1 MYYDPKWRSRYFRII
16 EKITFHIIAETI
28 THFYRMRH
36 RIIPYFHTGRTIDYF
51 RFCRYDISL
60 FVYKFKSPQL
70 LIFRDQSITAMF
82 KSDFYYI
89 LFQLMAFIQRA
100 CIQKTFFAISL
111 GQSPVSKAPGTAG
124 KAAGAGCGPAAGG
137 RLLHHRRGP
146 GRRNRPSASSPG
158 GAP

>member
-111 GQSPVSKAPGTAG
+111 GQSPVSKALTEFNLV
-124 KAAGAGCGPAAGG
+124 G
-137 RLLHHRRGP
+137 RMNEFFTSCLRRCKHTNYRNFLH
-146 GRRNRPSASSPG
+146 
-158 GAP
+158 